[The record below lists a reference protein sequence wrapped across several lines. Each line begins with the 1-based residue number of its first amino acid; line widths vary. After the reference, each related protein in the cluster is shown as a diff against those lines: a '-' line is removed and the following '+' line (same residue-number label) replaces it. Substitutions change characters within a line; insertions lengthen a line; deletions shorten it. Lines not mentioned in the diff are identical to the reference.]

1 MQERRVDKLE
11 PEIAAAPRRGFAMM
25 LMIVSSV
32 GISFGGLII
41 RSMEDADA
49 WQINFYRALAMIA
62 GIGVILVFQYRRE
75 TIARIVGI
83 GAAGLWAGLL
93 IAAAGISFIQA
104 ISNTTVANTMFTLS
118 AIPFITAGL
127 AWIFLKEQ
135 LHRVTLIAMIAAAL
149 GVTIMVADGFGL
161 GSGYGNL
168 MALATACAFAG
179 FTVIVRSNRHIDM
192 LPTLLVSGL
201 MIAAVAW
208 IARYDDLAIPVRD
221 MFLCF
226 LWGGVLSGLGNGMFI
241 VASRHLVA
249 AELTLFMLLEFAL
262 SPLWVWIFIR
272 ETPSGLALAGGAL
285 VIGSVAARTFY
296 EVRGPGRRLR
306 RGRPSPG

>member
-1 MQERRVDKLE
+1 MQERRADKLE

-83 GAAGLWAGLL
+83 GAAGMWAGLL
-93 IAAAGISFIQA
+93 IAAAGIMFIQA

-168 MALATACAFAG
+168 MALATACVCRLHRDRTLPPAYRHAAHIAG
-179 FTVIVRSNRHIDM
+179 LRPNDRRC
-192 LPTLLVSGL
+192 G
-201 MIAAVAW
+201 
-208 IARYDDLAIPVRD
+208 RD
-221 MFLCF
+221 
-226 LWGGVLSGLGNGMFI
+226 
-241 VASRHLVA
+241 R
-249 AELTLFMLLEFAL
+249 AL
-262 SPLWVWIFIR
+262 
-272 ETPSGLALAGGAL
+272 
-285 VIGSVAARTFY
+285 
-296 EVRGPGRRLR
+296 
-306 RGRPSPG
+306 